1 MEIPNTET
9 DATTMSSQS
18 REQLT
23 TVIDTLNQQ
32 FNQAPQQQQG
42 EWSQEGEIH
51 LTTKNE
57 IIIRPITWL
66 DLSLYHIFA
75 YIWSPNWVFGP
86 FERMED
92 TVFVKLK
99 KWRLKAKISSCED
112 WRMKGMKIIN
122 KYED

>member
-32 FNQAPQQQQG
+32 FNQAPQQQQQG
-42 EWSQEGEIH
+42 EWSQEGSKIIH
-51 LTTKNE
+51 LTTKNK

-66 DLSLYHIFA
+66 D
-75 YIWSPNWVFGP
+75 G
-86 FERMED
+86 
-92 TVFVKLK
+92 
-99 KWRLKAKISSCED
+99 
-112 WRMKGMKIIN
+112 
-122 KYED
+122 

>member
-1 MEIPNTET
+1 MEIPSTET

-32 FNQAPQQQQG
+32 FNQAPQQQQQG

-66 DLSLYHIFA
+66 DQAFITYLLIYGSLTGCLGLLRGWKTQFLSSEA
-75 YIWSPNWVFGP
+75 EEMKTEG
-86 FERMED
+86 ED
-92 TVFVKLK
+92 FLL
-99 KWRLKAKISSCED
+99 WRLKNEGHED
-112 WRMKGMKIIN
+112 N
-122 KYED
+122 Q